1 MTRKHKS
8 KQGGQ
13 GDFSSAMSGQNEN
26 KGNINNGQMVGGVS
40 DVGTLIR
47 NVNETLYG
55 HLPMASNMQMNQQ
68 ITAHQPQMNMNQPE
82 SPIVN
87 QNFPPNHPSR
97 QNIQPPP
104 YVRNVQPDNIPSNQF
119 GRNEVNSN
127 AGLPNTQNIRD
138 TNVNVNTG
146 FPQSNQANQDRSEQ
160 LATIALQCQ
169 QAMFSFMDQI
179 NYKITAV
186 QNSVSKL
193 DKIEKDMSSVQ
204 IAVSDLQTESAQTR
218 KKLIDFDTFAQ
229 TSAAVCD
236 DFLSSKQDYE
246 CKFREAKQEND
257 LLKIELDELRQEHE
271 NLHENFLE
279 LQSRT
284 MQRNLIFFGLDEV
297 ESPDQCEAFLKNF
310 IKEELALSDTVNVD
324 SISFEKVHRIGRRKN
339 LRFVQPG
346 QKQNPRPIVAVFER
360 FSDRE
365 MIKNVASTLKG
376 KNFSIREQFPVEI
389 EQRRKP
395 LYPVMRKALEDKNN
409 KVKMVRDKLY
419 INNTLYKPSNSNSQ
433 VTNRDTNGQSF
444 NFRGQHSRTYSNK
457 SQVNVRT
464 PYRSNFKPTRQPATQ
479 LHDFTTPN
487 RFTSLSR
494 SDSSQSLPNMQQK
507 SVKKKA
513 TSPLEA
519 DVQNKKPREELSSIE
534 INPETDLEMTAQIDH
549 RSSDSEIFIPNTL
562 NQQGETQSPQLTVT
576 AEIHSTQLDPG
587 SDDIIEHIA

>member
-13 GDFSSAMSGQNEN
+13 RDFSSAMSEN
-26 KGNINNGQMVGGVS
+26 KGNVNNGQTVGGVS

-55 HLPMASNMQMNQQ
+55 HLPMASNMHMNQQ
-68 ITAHQPQMNMNQPE
+68 ISAHQPHVNINQPE
-82 SPIVN
+82 SPIVT

-104 YVRNVQPDNIPSNQF
+104 YVRNAQSDNIPSNQF
-119 GRNEVNSN
+119 SRNEINSN
-127 AGLPNTQNIRD
+127 VSIPNTQNIRD

-146 FPQSNQANQDRSEQ
+146 FPQANQDRSEQ

-193 DKIEKDMSSVQ
+193 DKIEKDMSMVQ

-236 DFLSSKQDYE
+236 DFLTSKQDYE
-246 CKFREAKQEND
+246 IKFREAKQEND
-257 LLKIELDELRQEHE
+257 LLKNEIDELRQEHE
-271 NLHENFLE
+271 NLSENFLE

-310 IKEELALSDTVNVD
+310 IKEELPLSETVNID
-324 SISFEKVHRIGRRKN
+324 SISFERVHRIGRRKN
-339 LRFVQPG
+339 FRFVQPG

-376 KNFSIREQFPVEI
+376 KNFSIREQFPAEI

-419 INNTLYKPSNSNSQ
+419 INNVLYKPSNSNSQ
-433 VTNRDTNGQSF
+433 ATNRDTNHQSF
-444 NFRGQHSRTYSNK
+444 NPRVPPSRTNSNK
-457 SQVNVRT
+457 SQINFRT
-464 PYRSNFKPTRQPATQ
+464 PYRSNFKQTKQPATQ
-479 LHDFTTPN
+479 SYDFTTPN

-549 RSSDSEIFIPNTL
+549 RSSDSEMLISNTI

-587 SDDIIEHIA
+587 SDDIIEPIA